1 VIALLV
7 ATALASALWII
18 LFPVWHLLYGYPVN
32 LREVSRQTGLVFP
45 RSARLTRSWLQ
56 DEFLGGMLWARVEMN
71 RSDAKRFM
79 GAVVPN
85 AKLTW
90 LKASEIGEGVDSFM
104 DLKPPDWQGWMWW
117 KPDSVRNGV
126 GARVDI
132 APGGFADLLIDGSD
146 SAKAT
151 LYVFCW
157 LS

>member
-1 VIALLV
+1 
-7 ATALASALWII
+7 
-18 LFPVWHLLYGYPVN
+18 
-32 LREVSRQTGLVFP
+32 
-45 RSARLTRSWLQ
+45 
-56 DEFLGGMLWARVEMN
+56 MN

-79 GAVVPN
+79 ATAAPN
-85 AKLTW
+85 ETLTW
-90 LKASEIGEGVDSFM
+90 LKVSAIKGGVYDSFM
-104 DLKPPDWQGWMWW
+104 DLKPPDWQARLWW